1 MDMHP
6 YGTTRRLH
14 PNASPVFSREYRIL
28 LSMLFL
34 MSLNFVSRF
43 YYMVFFAAMF
53 LLIVQHHAIKL
64 PRAVLPSLLLSIS
77 LCLFSP
83 TASAS
88 ILGLLK
94 QFAYPLCVLIGYNL
108 ISSTTTKVAEK
119 QATTVTIT
127 LAMGA
132 YVHYL
137 LNLLLNRGMASERNM
152 FDIWTGSTF
161 SATGQAALACMI
173 VAVAMAILFISRKK
187 TVKLLMIAILL
198 SVVYYN
204 LMLAGRTLFVLLGMA
219 FVVAFI
225 THLIVKATR
234 KERLRLLFCTAV
246 CILLLVILLMNNV
259 FGIQEILLESN
270 FYDRFYGS
278 NAMAINEDG
287 RMEKKL
293 QYLSLM
299 VNYPFGGG
307 HLQKRV
313 GSYAHDIILDT
324 YDEAGFFALI
334 AIVLILADMVI
345 KCMRIL
351 RSKRITGD
359 FKILIATYLAV
370 IMAEFMV
377 EPILAGMAWLMAGYC
392 ILYGAYGRI
401 AEMR

>member
-1 MDMHP
+1 
-6 YGTTRRLH
+6 
-14 PNASPVFSREYRIL
+14 
-28 LSMLFL
+28 
-34 MSLNFVSRF
+34 
-43 YYMVFFAAMF
+43 
-53 LLIVQHHAIKL
+53 
-64 PRAVLPSLLLSIS
+64 
-77 LCLFSP
+77 
-83 TASAS
+83 
-88 ILGLLK
+88 
-94 QFAYPLCVLIGYNL
+94 
-108 ISSTTTKVAEK
+108 
-119 QATTVTIT
+119 
-127 LAMGA
+127 
-132 YVHYL
+132 
-137 LNLLLNRGMASERNM
+137 
-152 FDIWTGSTF
+152 
-161 SATGQAALACMI
+161 
-173 VAVAMAILFISRKK
+173 
-187 TVKLLMIAILL
+187 MIAILL

-225 THLIVKATR
+225 TNLIVKATR

-401 AEMR
+401 AEMC